1 MRYLLVDTANTFFRA
16 RHAAHRQADTWDK
29 LGFAIHVTLNSV
41 SKAFRD
47 QKADH
52 VIFCLEGR
60 SWRKDFYAPYKAN
73 RAVARAA
80 LTETEQEED
89 KLFWE
94 TFDAL
99 KDYLSNKTNC
109 TVLQHPNLEAD
120 DLIAGWIQSHP
131 EAHHTIVSSD
141 TDFYQLLA
149 DNVNQYNGIADEL
162 HTIQGI
168 FDKKGKAVID
178 KKTKEAKVI
187 PDPKWILFE
196 KCMRGD
202 PTDNVFSAYPGV
214 RKVGSKNKVG
224 LQEAFADKDAK
235 GFAWNNLM
243 LQRWTDHN
251 DVEHRVLDDYQR
263 NVTLVDLTA
272 QPDEVKQQ
280 IAETIAAGAVPL
292 SRPMVGAQ
300 FLKLCGKYDLIKMSE
315 MSDSFVRF
323 LEAPYPEK

>member
-41 SKAFRD
+41 SKSFRD

-60 SWRKDFYAPYKAN
+60 SWRKDFYEPYKKN
-73 RAVARAA
+73 RSVARAA
-80 LTETEQEED
+80 LTETEAEED

-99 KDYLSNKTNC
+99 KEFLANKTNC

-131 EAHHTIVSSD
+131 QDHHTIVSSD

-149 DNVNQYNGIADEL
+149 ENVNQYNGISDEL
-162 HTIQGI
+162 HTTQGI
-168 FDKKGKAVID
+168 FDKKGAPVKD
-178 KKTKEAKVI
+178 KKTKEPKVI

-202 PTDNVFSAYPGV
+202 PTDNIFSAYPGV

-224 LQEAFADKDAK
+224 LQEAFADKAAK

-251 DVEHRVLDDYQR
+251 GEEHRVLDDYNR

-272 QPDEVKQQ
+272 QPEEVKAK
-280 IAETIAAGAVPL
+280 IVGTIAGNSQAL
-292 SRPMVGAQ
+292 NRPMVGAQ
-300 FLKLCGKYDLIKMSE
+300 FLKFCGKYDLVKMSE
-315 MSDSFVRF
+315 MSDSYVRF